1 MTLRSLLCAVALTL
15 FAWTLGGA
23 VGPAAAEPIRLT
35 DIAGQEVVLQ
45 APARRVL
52 LGEGRFIHALAL
64 LERENPVALVAG
76 WMGEFKRLD
85 PAGYAQYV
93 RRFPQTEAIPVVG
106 ASSAETFSVERA
118 LALQPDLVVLGA
130 EGSHAPS
137 QGSDV
142 VEQFARAGVPVLF
155 IDFRAHPLTNTAA
168 SLRLLGRALGRE
180 RQAEEFLAWQQART
194 DRIARTLVHAKPA
207 HPTVLMEMRAGGG
220 RECCGSPGNGNL
232 GEFIDFAGGT
242 NIGKA
247 VIPGPLGP
255 LNMEYVLQQDPAVYI
270 ATGGT
275 NTRDNTA
282 PSVGAGV
289 TPEQAL
295 AGLRGT
301 TARPGI
307 RDLTAV
313 KQGHAHALWHNFYN
327 SPYNILALEALAR
340 WIHPALFAEVDPAAT
355 LAEMNGRFLAVPL
368 DGTYWA
374 DLK

>member
-1 MTLRSLLCAVALTL
+1 MTLRSLFCAVALTL
-15 FAWTLGGA
+15 FAWTPGGA
-23 VGPAAAEPIRLT
+23 EAETIRLR
-35 DIAGQEVVLQ
+35 DLAGQDVVLQ
-45 APARRVL
+45 APAKRVL

-64 LERENPVALVAG
+64 LERNNPVALVAG

-93 RRFPQTEAIPVVG
+93 ARFPETEQIPVVG
-106 ASSAETFSVERA
+106 ASSAETFSVESA
-118 LALQPDLVVLGA
+118 LALRPDLVVLGA
-130 EGSHAPS
+130 EGGHAPS
-137 QGSDV
+137 KGSDV

-155 IDFRAHPLTNTAA
+155 IDFRAHPLKNTAP
-168 SLRLLGRALGRE
+168 SLRLLGQAIGRE
-180 RQAEEFLAWQQART
+180 KQAEEFLAWQQERI
-194 DRIARTLVHAKPA
+194 DRIARTLETAKPA
-207 HPTVLMEMRAGGG
+207 APTILMEMRAGGG

-232 GEFIDFAGGT
+232 GDFIDFVGGT

-255 LNMEYVLQQDPAVYI
+255 LNLEYVLQQDPAVYV

-275 NTRDNTA
+275 SAKDDTA

-289 TPEQAL
+289 TPEKAM

-313 KQGHAHALWHNFYN
+313 KEGRAHALWHNFYN

-340 WIHPALFAEVDPAAT
+340 WVHPELFADVDPAAT
-355 LAEMNGRFLAVPL
+355 LAEMNRRFLAVPL
-368 DGTYWA
+368 EGTYWTS
-374 DLK
+374 LK